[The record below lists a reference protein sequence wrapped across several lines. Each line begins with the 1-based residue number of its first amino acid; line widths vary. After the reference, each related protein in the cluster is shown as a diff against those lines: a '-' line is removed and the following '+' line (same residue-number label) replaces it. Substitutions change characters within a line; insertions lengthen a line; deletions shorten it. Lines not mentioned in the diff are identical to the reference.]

1 MKIFNRI
8 SEGFL
13 FCIFV
18 NLKVKGEDMQNKI
31 ELKKN
36 GIDKGFDKFIFY
48 CKVRNLRSTTIKYYN
63 DVINTNVTVN

>member
-1 MKIFNRI
+1 M
-8 SEGFL
+8 
-13 FCIFV
+13 
-18 NLKVKGEDMQNKI
+18 KVKGEDMQNKI